1 MYHYIFYARKQ
12 VSEVLIGRKIVV
24 GLTICVSTGHDL
36 SLTIQQDR
44 AEKTVG
50 QFKEKI
56 YS

>member
-24 GLTICVSTGHDL
+24 GLTICVSTGHDI